1 VNVERPDLSHVDP
14 AVRAYIEALEAE
26 LDRLRHEAERAP
38 PQPRATQGEV
48 MEPSE
53 PPTTLNVVTISA
65 AGVAK
70 RTPRHLYARQRRG
83 GMGVFDLDTPQGDPP
98 ARLTIADESQEL
110 LLFTTLARPFRLPVS
125 EFPASP
131 VRGRGQSLV
140 EKLSLQPGER
150 LALALPDEGR
160 TYLALLSQ
168 RGFVRPVNRPYL
180 RTGTALYDAKTF
192 GPPAAACWTS
202 GRDELLV
209 ATRRGLA
216 IRFPERGIPVS
227 GGQGIRLTGDD
238 AAVAVVAVGPD
249 DSVFLLGADGMG
261 TIRLMSGFRPN
272 KAPGA
277 GGKIALKTDHLV
289 GAVGVDEAADLFIVS
304 RLGKIIRFQ
313 TAEVPAKE
321 GVVQGVRCMA
331 LRADEVV
338 AVTS

>member
-1 VNVERPDLSHVDP
+1 MDVERPDLSQVNA

-26 LDRLRHEAERAP
+26 LGRLRHGTERAQ
-38 PQPRATQGEV
+38 PQALPSQEQVA
-48 MEPSE
+48 EPSE
-53 PPTTLNVVTISA
+53 PPTTLNVITISA

-83 GMGVFDLDTPQGDPP
+83 GMGIFDLDTPEDDPP
-98 ARLTIADESQEL
+98 AWLTIADESQEL
-110 LLFTTLARPFRLPVS
+110 LLFTTLARAFRLPVS
-125 EFPASP
+125 ELPASP

-140 EKLSLQPGER
+140 EKLPLQPGER
-150 LALALPDEGR
+150 FALALPDEGR

-168 RGFVRPVNRPYL
+168 RGFVRPINRPYL
-180 RTGTALYDAKTF
+180 RPATALYDAKTF

-202 GRDELLV
+202 GRDELFV
-209 ATRRGLA
+209 ATRQGLA

-238 AAVAVVAVGPD
+238 VAVAVVAVGPD
-249 DSVFLLGADGMG
+249 DGVFLLGADGMG
-261 TIRLMSGFRPN
+261 TIRLMAGFRPN

-277 GGKIALKTDHLV
+277 GGKIAFKTDHLV
-289 GAVGVDEAADLFIVS
+289 GAVGVNEVGDLFIIS

-313 TAEVPAKE
+313 ASEVPAKE